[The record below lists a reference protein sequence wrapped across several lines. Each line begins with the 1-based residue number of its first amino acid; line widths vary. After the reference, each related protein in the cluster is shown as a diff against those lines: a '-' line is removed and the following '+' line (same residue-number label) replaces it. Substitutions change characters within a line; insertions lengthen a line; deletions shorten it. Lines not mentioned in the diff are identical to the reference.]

1 MNMLAILNAYEEKE
15 VNQMRKRFKKA
26 FDAKI
31 AEEKAYC
38 IRTKTP
44 PQMDKEKSTKIIN
57 LLEKCSNGFQV
68 TALER
73 MVLTDFLIP
82 TWAEVEE
89 RANMLSDDALKT

>member
-1 MNMLAILNAYEEKE
+1 MNMLAVLKAYEEKE
-15 VNQMRKRFKKA
+15 VNQMRKHFKKM

-31 AEEKAYC
+31 AEEKTYC
-38 IRTKTP
+38 RKNKLE
-44 PQMDKEKSTKIIN
+44 PQMNKGKSTKIIN

-73 MVLTDFLIP
+73 MVLNDFLIP

-89 RANMLSDDALKT
+89 RANMLSDDALKS